1 MPKYASNIEGGCG
14 KIILMPSGNEVFN
27 NISDTAEIPEYY
39 TNVHTWD
46 GNSIEKYEDLC
57 KVSFDEFTMAMKS
70 MDEFIGRKGVFH
82 PYVKIS
88 GLNRQGLEM
97 PDNAISPRIENIQ
110 KSRLL
115 GYELKGWQMPMTNP
129 AEFSNEL
136 ESLFCKSIAGNR

>member
-1 MPKYASNIEGGCG
+1 
-14 KIILMPSGNEVFN
+14 
-27 NISDTAEIPEYY
+27 
-39 TNVHTWD
+39 
-46 GNSIEKYEDLC
+46 
-57 KVSFDEFTMAMKS
+57 
-70 MDEFIGRKGVFH
+70 
-82 PYVKIS
+82 
-88 GLNRQGLEM
+88 M